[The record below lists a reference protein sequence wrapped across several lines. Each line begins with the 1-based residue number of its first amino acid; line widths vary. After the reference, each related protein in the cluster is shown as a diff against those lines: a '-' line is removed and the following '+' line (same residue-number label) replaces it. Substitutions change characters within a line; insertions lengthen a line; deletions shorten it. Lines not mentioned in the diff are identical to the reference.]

1 MGVIYVA
8 VAMQLQNIDGVLTDL
23 TGNTVWSSTSG
34 TMSSDLTGP
43 FGSQKA
49 IGIRQAVF
57 ITNSASVTKLINP
70 AEDMWTLSLW
80 INMSGVTSSLAP
92 YVLTSKDNYNGLIL
106 TVGSLK
112 LTFTFRFTHDWTQD
126 VDIDIGTPSESWC
139 HVAIVSDGS
148 GTWKCFVNGT
158 SVYTSTRNLDLTS
171 GLRLGT
177 SGRDAGYVDDVC
189 IIDGEALWTDN
200 FTPPTGYLFKTQDK
214 MLFRGI
220 NNKVYGNNAGL
231 IDEVV
236 SDWSILT
243 DQQKAEAFSDYG
255 VSSSDSL
262 DLSPIPQNF
271 SVLLQTSSSSVPT
284 LNLNAIPNAQIIIPK
299 QLVYFN
305 KLKSMSVTVNQ
316 SSSGQVRL
324 AVTKNLLDYYVY
336 SNNEWVHIDV
346 KDITSDGMTVSQ
358 ISSISASAWA
368 DFNADS
374 IGVAYSLSMES
385 ITDALEVDE
394 LSVVVDLMGE
404 VQSQVQGV
412 DYDYGYS
419 AKNTLRIKFYKS
431 GNFKINYPDI
441 KS

>member
-1 MGVIYVA
+1 MGVVYVT

-23 TGNTVWSSTSG
+23 TGNTVWSRASG
-34 TMSSDLTGP
+34 TMSSDLNGP

-49 IGIRQAVF
+49 IGIREAVF
-57 ITNSASVTKLINP
+57 TTNSASVAKLINP

-80 INMSGVTSSLAP
+80 VNMSGNVDTSP
-92 YVLTSKDNYNGLIL
+92 YILTSQDYNNGIVLNTNPPI
-106 TVGSLK
+106 S
-112 LTFTFRFTHDWTQD
+112 FIFRFMHNWIDD
-126 VDIDIGTPSESWC
+126 VTVATDVPRKSWC

-171 GLRLGT
+171 GLMLGI
-177 SGRDAGYVDDVC
+177 SGRNCGYVDDVC

-200 FTPPTGYLFKTQDK
+200 FTPPTGYLSKTQDK

-220 NNKVYGNNAGL
+220 NNKVYGNNAGV

-262 DLSPIPQNF
+262 DLSSIPQNF

-305 KLKSMSVTVNQ
+305 KLKSMSVTANQ
-316 SSSGQVRL
+316 SSSDQVRL
-324 AVTKNLLDYYVY
+324 AVTKDLLDYYVY
-336 SNNEWVHIDV
+336 FNNEWVHIDV
-346 KDITSDGMTVSQ
+346 EDITSDGMTVSQ
-358 ISSISASAWA
+358 ISNISASAWD

-385 ITDALEVDE
+385 ITDDLEVDE